1 MASRD
6 DNNDIILLVDA
17 VRSSRS
23 SRVYHR
29 HSVIGPTCDTNNS
42 NCKTSTAGAHKARI
56 VNHNQESGT
65 GEGRRQKVEPVKDVG
80 WKCNLEECL

>member
-29 HSVIGPTCDTNNS
+29 HSVIGPTYN
-42 NCKTSTAGAHKARI
+42 RIII
-56 VNHNQESGT
+56 VN
-65 GEGRRQKVEPVKDVG
+65 
-80 WKCNLEECL
+80 LL